1 MKVLNFTILIAFA
14 VLDFRF
20 ASVTA
25 NAGLVYFLGMITV
38 AFALVYTP
46 FYRWLRKR
54 IFR

>member
-20 ASVTA
+20 ARVTA
-25 NAGLVYFLGMITV
+25 NARLVYFPGVIPV